1 VFPFRRRRRQE
12 KTLEEQMMF
21 EVHPNLYIGSR
32 NDYESIVSGQSGWAI
47 VHACKEYH
55 RNAIGYKLWNV
66 PRHHPEYMLARR
78 ENRIMLCLL
87 DLPVSRFIKKEMI
100 DQTLDFIDDAY
111 NSGLKVLV
119 HCMYGRSR
127 SPSIT
132 MLYLATR
139 LHVLTTESFEVA
151 EKQFRSLYPRYHPNR
166 GIREHL
172 RRNWQQYC
180 ADGQGMTKT

>member
-1 VFPFRRRRRQE
+1 
-12 KTLEEQMMF
+12 MMI
-21 EVHPNLYIGSR
+21 EVYPNLYIGSWI
-32 NDYESIVSGQSGWAI
+32 DYEKIVSGQPGWAI

-55 RNAIGYKLWNV
+55 RITVGYKLWNV
-66 PRHHPEYMLARR
+66 SRHHPEYLLARR

-111 NSGLKVLV
+111 NSELKVLI

-139 LHVLTTESFEVA
+139 LHVLSTESFETA

-172 RRNWQQYC
+172 RRNWEQYC
-180 ADGQGMTKT
+180 ADGERSKQKDA